1 MTTME
6 LVLLSVGA
14 AAIVAL
20 FTWMA
25 ARNIYDAGYEHGRHD
40 AYDAAHDPRRLE
52 VRRCNDAA
60 WEDISEKA
68 RRRARM
74 EEAP

>member
-52 VRRCNDAA
+52 VRRCNDAE
-60 WEDISEKA
+60 WEALQE
-68 RRRARM
+68 RARKRGRG
-74 EEAP
+74 EER